1 MTSNSALDRVAGAL
15 ARNENRSLKNRVK
28 NDERNSIV
36 LLDTSGSMESG
47 TNSEQRKIDALR
59 DLVYRLRAEGIQF
72 RQIVFGSSVEMRE
85 DIPEPGGGTPLTE
98 AIEMATN
105 HAPGKLVVISDGI
118 PDNPDSALNAAR
130 KLGVRIDCFY
140 VGPRP
145 SQGEV
150 FMSQLSDATGGSS
163 HVGDLGAGVKALA
176 GEIKKALL
184 ALPAPIILGA
194 GE

>member
-15 ARNENRSLKNRVK
+15 ARNENRSLRNRVK
-28 NDERNSIV
+28 SDERNSIV

-85 DIPEPGGGTPLTE
+85 DIPEPGGSTPLTE

-105 HAPGKLVVISDGI
+105 HAPSKLIVISDGM
-118 PDNPDSALNAAR
+118 PDAPETAIEVAK
-130 KLGVRIDCFY
+130 KLGVPINSFY

-145 SQGEV
+145 SQGEI

-163 HVGDLGAGVKALA
+163 HVGDLGQGIKELMGEVKQ
-176 GEIKKALL
+176 ALL
-184 ALPAPIILGA
+184 ALPAPITLGA